1 MEADYFL
8 KGQMGMAGQAGE
20 PGPGLGRADY
30 WRELNRSWQSSGQTI
45 ATFCRQRQVNPG
57 TFAWWRRELARRDGL
72 GGGRSRGSGHRPSFV
87 EVTVGSGRRGSG
99 YELTLVNGR
108 RIGVPA
114 DFEEGVLRRLLAVAE
129 AGC

>member
-1 MEADYFL
+1 MT
-8 KGQMGMAGQAGE
+8 GQDGVLGT
-20 PGPGLGRADY
+20 GLVRAEY
-30 WRELNRSWQSSGQTI
+30 WRELVAAWRASGQT
-45 ATFCRQRQVNPG
+45 AVAFCRPRQINPG

-72 GGGRSRGSGHRPSFV
+72 GSGQSRGTGRPPSFV

-99 YELTLVNGR
+99 YELTLANGR

-114 DFEEGVLRRLLAVAE
+114 DFEDGVLRRLIAVAE